1 MANLFE
7 ALPMKLENADEGSEN
22 GQNQELDDATF
33 EPLAYIEQT
42 GDYQQAEAIQKSFTM
57 LAESALTG
65 SAAGSGD
72 SPLGGIGQK
81 GSGIIPPFGGIGGSG
96 EADSKSSGSPFG
108 GIGKQPGS
116 SSGMNVSGIGP
127 AENPFTLHK
136 NETPNLF
143 ISGSEDSKES
153 PFGGIGKQPGGSS
166 GMNVS
171 GIGPA
176 ENPFTL
182 HKNEPPNLFIS
193 GSEDSK
199 ESPFGG
205 IGKQPGGSSGMNVS
219 GIGPAENPFTLHKN
233 ETPNLFISGSED
245 SKESPFGG
253 IGKQPG
259 GSSGMNVSGIGPAE
273 NPFTLH
279 KNEIPDLFISGS
291 EDSKESPF
299 GGIGKQGDSSSDS
312 PFAGIGVQ
320 GEKPAGS
327 GVRRVVKG
335 EVYGI
340 PVETLGQAGVKVSV
354 AAGIPATL
362 QETGGQPKNNSSG
375 AASSQPA
382 ESGAPSAAGE
392 SGSAAVAGGMG
403 AEAPK
408 SEAET
413 GKAGRAG
420 PAEGGEWTPAGMYVN
435 IGADGKATI
444 VDADGNPVDSP
455 PIVLVLGPDG
465 SPLIPPKGYF
475 ADNKNRIFDIPVY
488 SGSLEGCS
496 LLFDAAGKAVVLDA
510 KGKPLAT
517 QPIVETVG
525 PDGSPLPA
533 PLVYYFGNQANAVT
547 LPVYSGPTSKTAT

>member
-182 HKNEPPNLFIS
+182 HKNE
-193 GSEDSK
+193 
-199 ESPFGG
+199 
-205 IGKQPGGSSGMNVS
+205 
-219 GIGPAENPFTLHKN
+219 
-233 ETPNLFISGSED
+233 
-245 SKESPFGG
+245 
-253 IGKQPG
+253 
-259 GSSGMNVSGIGPAE
+259 
-273 NPFTLH
+273 
-279 KNEIPDLFISGS
+279 IPDLFISGS

-392 SGSAAVAGGMG
+392 SDSAAVAGGMG

-420 PAEGGEWTPAGMYVN
+420 PAEGGDWTPAGMYVN